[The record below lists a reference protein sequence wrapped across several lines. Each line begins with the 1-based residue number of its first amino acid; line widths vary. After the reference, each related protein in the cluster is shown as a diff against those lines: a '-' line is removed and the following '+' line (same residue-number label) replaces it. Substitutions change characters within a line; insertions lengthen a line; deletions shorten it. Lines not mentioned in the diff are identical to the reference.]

1 MTYRPEFAFWSD
13 ADDITEHV
21 VAFEFDHGVNILN
34 TKTEPDRAETGGS
47 MLLENFD
54 GYWTVARLDA
64 LGVIE
69 KRWKTEVL
77 ARATVFEHEFDKNN
91 GLVRVDLQ
99 SAGAAA
105 LANEV
110 SIAASAE
117 LTPAEVITASGV
129 AITPESAFAPSVK
142 MDQGGSFMGTAEE
155 FADAMAIFTDGFV
168 YENHLGELRLLE
180 KDDSRGANL
189 HINVANFD
197 MEEESA
203 VSYLRR
209 RWRRDAQNILTLG
222 ITLERVEFD
231 RDVGTT
237 VGSLTGF
244 TWNYLGHNQFRVFF
258 SPYLGLTEEEQMR
271 FRFYEEGFSGL
282 TLRKQGASSDT
293 NHAVF
298 VNAQNPIYLYFN
310 ISGDAGTTQAE
321 QRAWLRAAVIKRNF
335 EVFSLLLPTVF
346 DEHPQRLMAGATV
359 EHGLAPDMPWAIS
372 EDSVEVVQSRLEDL
386 AENVPRVTK
395 IVFPMVQET
404 EARFRQLVEHR
415 IGSISDM
422 FITEDDLSIHGI
434 MANLF
439 IRWRWEVGR
448 YNSVEMH
455 FLQLRSPAT
464 EYRLVRLS
472 EDNPIFRTD
481 ADNPLYR
488 GIA

>member
-1 MTYRPEFAFWSD
+1 M
-13 ADDITEHV
+13 
-21 VAFEFDHGVNILN
+21 
-34 TKTEPDRAETGGS
+34 
-47 MLLENFD
+47 
-54 GYWTVARLDA
+54 
-64 LGVIE
+64 
-69 KRWKTEVL
+69 
-77 ARATVFEHEFDKNN
+77 
-91 GLVRVDLQ
+91 
-99 SAGAAA
+99 
-105 LANEV
+105 
-110 SIAASAE
+110 
-117 LTPAEVITASGV
+117 
-129 AITPESAFAPSVK
+129 
-142 MDQGGSFMGTAEE
+142 
-155 FADAMAIFTDGFV
+155 
-168 YENHLGELRLLE
+168 
-180 KDDSRGANL
+180 
-189 HINVANFD
+189 
-197 MEEESA
+197 
-203 VSYLRR
+203 
-209 RWRRDAQNILTLG
+209 
-222 ITLERVEFD
+222 EFD